1 MTTTVYQ
8 EKSFRENVNLVFD
21 IAAATLEISEGLAYV
36 LKGAYHV
43 YQVRFPVK
51 IEDKI
56 ESFIGWRAVHSE
68 HKLPTKG
75 GIRYSPLV
83 TQDEVEAWQRSC
95 LTSAHWSTFHSAGV
109 RVGWWSIPENM
120 MMPSWSASPGVSH
133 LS

>member
-1 MTTTVYQ
+1 MVANVYQ

-36 LKGAYHV
+36 LKGAYNV

-51 IEDKI
+51 IGDKI

-75 GIRYSPLV
+75 GIRYSPM
-83 TQDEVEAWQRSC
+83 
-95 LTSAHWSTFHSAGV
+95 V
-109 RVGWWSIPENM
+109 RGGW
-120 MMPSWSASPGVSH
+120 
-133 LS
+133 

>member
-1 MTTTVYQ
+1 MATTVHQ

-21 IAAATLEISEGLAYV
+21 IAAATLQISDGLAYY
-36 LKGAYHV
+36 LKGVYNV

-51 IEDKI
+51 IEGKV

-83 TQDEVEAWQRSC
+83 TQDEIEA
-95 LTSAHWSTFHSAGV
+95 L
-109 RVGWWSIPENM
+109 P
-120 MMPSWSASPGVSH
+120 PWSASPAASH
-133 LS
+133 TK